1 VEHFIE
7 GLDPKGTLWVRVS
20 MMVDSFLSKTHI
32 LMQLIRVQNGKVDEN
47 VFVTPKELALG
58 FEVCGVF
65 AGDVRKSVSGDSS
78 DSVLEVVV
86 RVTINGT
93 VVTYVRTE
101 NCAVRTVPFLGAVLR
116 EANLVVDPIL

>member
-1 VEHFIE
+1 
-7 GLDPKGTLWVRVS
+7 
-20 MMVDSFLSKTHI
+20 
-32 LMQLIRVQNGKVDEN
+32 MQLVRVQNGKVDEN